1 MTTIM
6 DRYELTRDGKGVRI
20 DLKGRHNVLFTSPG
34 KGEYEDVRSIG
45 FGDCGCDVIVSEN
58 AGNLRIG
65 ISEMRFGRT
74 AGAAIAMA
82 DLGSGICRAGYDECE
97 GQGEISLILLLGP
110 SFSIS
115 SMARAGI
122 TSAEAITAAIQDL
135 GLRNA
140 AGRCGSGVRNL
151 RMAVVSNTESDL
163 HLRGTGKHSKMGE
176 IIGKTVYQAVFD
188 SAVEN
193 GVDFPEPRYV
203 SKTLQSKGFTEEYVR
218 SRYPP
223 SSGRYREILE
233 KLDSDECARIPFSSL
248 ALLDDE
254 IGWGL
259 IPGKRELPPG
269 AGSSNPCSANAP
281 RKEACPWRFS
291 WPRSSNEHEGD
302 LG

>member
-6 DRYELTRDGKGVRI
+6 DGYELTRDGKGVRI
-20 DLKGRHNVLFTSPG
+20 DLKGRHSVLFTSPG

-135 GLRNA
+135 GLRNT

-259 IPGKRELPPG
+259 IPGEEG
-269 AGSSNPCSANAP
+269 IAAGRRIIESMLGKCSEKGGMPMEILVATLF
-281 RKEACPWRFS
+281 E
-291 WPRSSNEHEGD
+291 
-302 LG
+302 